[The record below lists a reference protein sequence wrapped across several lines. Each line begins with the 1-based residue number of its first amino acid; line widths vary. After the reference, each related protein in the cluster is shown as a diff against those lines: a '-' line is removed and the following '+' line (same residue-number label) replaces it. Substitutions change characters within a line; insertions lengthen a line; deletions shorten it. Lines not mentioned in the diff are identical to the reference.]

1 MSARFRAPRGTADIL
16 PADQPYWSAIAA
28 AVERVCRLF
37 GYSRIDTPV
46 IEQASL
52 FGRGVGADT
61 EIIEKQMY
69 QFQDRGGDLMVL
81 RPEGTAGICR
91 AYLQAGMQNLS
102 QPVRLWYIGP
112 YFRYDRP
119 QSGRMRQFS
128 QFGFEAIGGSDAAL
142 DAEVIELSWRV
153 YEEISLRGLTLE
165 LNSIGD
171 GRCRPAYMKDLRDY
185 YGPYLSSICHDCQI
199 RHERNSLRILD
210 CKRDT
215 CRQTIGNAPP
225 ITDLLCRD
233 CAEHFQRVRE
243 YLEAVGIPYVLN
255 PRLVR
260 GLDYYTRTVFEVV
273 PSEEGAQS
281 TIGAGGR
288 YDGLIGKLGGRATPG
303 VGFAS
308 GMERAIIE
316 SKRQSAPVGNTPV
329 PEAFVAFLTKECG
342 LAAYRLASN
351 LRRVGHSVVVAS
363 GGRSLK
369 AQMRQ
374 ADASGADCVA
384 IIGERELALGQV
396 VLRRLGDGKQQ
407 SVPTSEVAS
416 HLDPAVWS

>member
-1 MSARFRAPRGTADIL
+1 MAPRFKTPRGTADVL
-16 PADQPYWSAIAA
+16 PADQPYWNVVAT
-28 AVERVCRLF
+28 AVEGMCRLF
-37 GYSRIDTPV
+37 GYSRVETPV
-46 IEQASL
+46 IEEASL
-52 FGRGVGADT
+52 FGLGVGADS
-61 EIIEKQMY
+61 EIVEKQMY
-69 QFQDRGGDLMVL
+69 QLQDRGDDLMVL

-102 QPVRLWYIGP
+102 QPVRLWYMGP

-128 QFGFEAIGGSDAAL
+128 QFGFEVIGGSDAAL

-171 GRCRPAYMKDLRDY
+171 GQCRPVYMKGLRDY
-185 YGPYLSSICHDCQI
+185 YRPHLSSVCHDCQI
-199 RHERNSLRILD
+199 RHERNSLRVLD

-215 CRQTIGNAPP
+215 CRQTIGDAPP
-225 ITDLLCRD
+225 ITDFLCHD
-233 CAEHFQRVRE
+233 CSEHFQRVRE
-243 YLEAVGIPYVLN
+243 YLEAVGIPYELN

-260 GLDYYTRTVFEVV
+260 GLDYYTRTVFEVL

-288 YDGLIGKLGGRATPG
+288 YDGLIGKLGGQATPG

-308 GMERAIIE
+308 GVERTIINLR
-316 SKRQSAPVGNTPV
+316 RQSAPVGNVPV
-329 PEAFVAFLTKECG
+329 PEVFVAFLTKDSG
-342 LAAYRLASN
+342 LAAYRLSSE
-351 LRRVGHSVVVAS
+351 LRRAGHSAIVAS

-374 ADASGADCVA
+374 ADAIGADCVA
-384 IIGERELALGQV
+384 IIGARELALGQV

-407 SVPTSEVAS
+407 TVPASDVAS
-416 HLDPAVWS
+416 HLDPALWS